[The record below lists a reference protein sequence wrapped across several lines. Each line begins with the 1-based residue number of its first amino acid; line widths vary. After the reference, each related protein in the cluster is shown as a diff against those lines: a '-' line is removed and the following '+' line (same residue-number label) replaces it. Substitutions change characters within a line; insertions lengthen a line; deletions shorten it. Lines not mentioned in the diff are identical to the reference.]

1 MKFERSKSLILLLW
15 LLANTLIWPV
25 VLFVGSLSALSIYRF
40 LSTKFYHDASTEIWY
55 VQPVNWQMHLSAI
68 FALMI
73 AGVIVGGGVG
83 FVQWLALRRIW
94 PISAQWIGSCI
105 LGCVVALLVSYSI
118 IEILTSQLSVNLTFL
133 TIAPFIGGLASGI
146 GEWLILK
153 RHTSQA
159 SWWLIANMVGWGM
172 SCMLGRPFILFM
184 GLLSGLMTGVILVVL
199 SKNSIEAG

>member
-25 VLFVGSLSALSIYRF
+25 VWFVGSLSALSIYRF

-73 AGVIVGGGVG
+73 AGVIVGLGIGYI
-83 FVQWLALRRIW
+83 QWLVLRRVW
-94 PISAQWIGSCI
+94 PISVQWIGVSA
-105 LGCVVALLVSYSI
+105 LGCVAAMPISYGI
-118 IEILTSQLSVNLTFL
+118 VEILRSQLSINLTFL

-153 RHTSQA
+153 RHTLRSIG
-159 SWWLIANMVGWGM
+159 WLVANTVGWGV
-172 SCMLGRPFILFM
+172 SGMLGRPFLLFM
-184 GLLSGLMTGVILVVL
+184 GLLSGLMTGVILVLL